1 MMASSDTTVSK
12 SGITSVK
19 LGHRKHVL
27 SQIAELKKRTVHSL
41 VVEAVD
47 TYIAQTQAR
56 MEYEAQALRSFENY
70 QRDGLHVTH
79 AELEQWAD
87 NLDSDNPLEVPTCH
101 K

>member
-1 MMASSDTTVSK
+1 MANTETVTSK

-47 TYIAQTQAR
+47 SYIAQTQAR
-56 MEYEAQALRSFENY
+56 MDYEAQAIRSFENY
-70 QRDGLHVTH
+70 QREGLHVTH
-79 AELEQWAD
+79 NELEQWA
-87 NLDSDNPLEVPTCH
+87 NSLNSDNPLEVPTCH